1 LLDARG
7 VEVVPAVH
15 STHVLAISIVLLQK
29 PRYMYSVKNQVILIK
44 NHITMVSSYGP
55 KGLQDSQIVTCI
67 IRLIAAQSNYRSLSF
82 YNYQTGLRFFQI
94 ILCT

>member
-1 LLDARG
+1 MPADFRGSSAVCLGAQRRFFTDRAHVLYDKPLLDARG

-44 NHITMVSSYGP
+44 KSYNNGF
-55 KGLQDSQIVTCI
+55 I
-67 IRLIAAQSNYRSLSF
+67 IW
-82 YNYQTGLRFFQI
+82 T
-94 ILCT
+94 